1 MATFVTLE
9 QLKARVYAD
18 DTEVYNERLLDI
30 LDNAE
35 QAIIT
40 WTDHVREDVMLIP
53 PSAFPGELKEA
64 ILRLA
69 ATWFAQPE
77 DTAPV
82 QYHAVPFGITSL
94 LKPYQK
100 LSGGDRLSPIIARYK
115 TAES

>member
-9 QLKARVYAD
+9 QLKVRVYAD
-18 DTEVYNERLLDI
+18 DTEVYDERLYDI

-40 WTDHVREDVMLIP
+40 WTDHSRDDVMLIP
-53 PSAFPGELKEA
+53 PEAFPGELKEA

-82 QYHAVPFGITSL
+82 QHHAVPFGITSL

-100 LSGGDRLSPIIARYK
+100 LAGGDRLTPIIERYK
-115 TAES
+115 NLES